1 MDPSKEEEFIDSDEK
16 KEQESPEKKDDV
28 PPADQGNAD
37 DEIQRKY
44 EELNDRFLRLAADFD
59 NYRKR
64 MEREIQTRTRYA
76 LEGFAVDLLEVA
88 DNFERA
94 LSADPSSARDG
105 LEQIHKLFGAI
116 LERHGVVPIGAR
128 GRKFDPSEHEAVAC
142 VPSDEEEGTVV
153 DEVCCGYRM
162 HDRVIRC
169 AKVTVAKKKES
180 E

>member
-1 MDPSKEEEFIDSDEK
+1 MDPSQEEEFIDSGEK
-16 KEQESPEKKDDV
+16 KEQESCMNREDTPSSAGPSPEDLQK
-28 PPADQGNAD
+28 
-37 DEIQRKY
+37 KY

-64 MEREIQTRTRYA
+64 MEREIRDRSRYA
-76 LEGFAVDLLEVA
+76 LEAFATDLLEIA

-94 LSADPSSARDG
+94 LSANPSSAREG
-105 LEQIHKLFGAI
+105 LEQIHKLFCAVM
-116 LERHGVVPIGAR
+116 ERNGVVPVRAR
-128 GRKFDPSEHEAVAC
+128 GKKFDPAEHEAVAC
-142 VPSDEEEGTVV
+142 VPSEEEEGTVV

-162 HDRVIRC
+162 HDRIIRC